1 MPSLYN
7 KPIFRDRRRE
17 LRTKQTRP
25 EELLWYRLRN
35 NQLDGQHFFRQ
46 YSAGPYIL
54 DFYCP
59 KLRLAIEVDG
69 EKHAEEEAILYDK
82 ERGLYLTG
90 LDIKT
95 IRFWNKEVM
104 GDMDTVLKRIR
115 KAINSPDPSY
125 LKSGVTNP
133 MDKDLAGLHTRLLEH
148 CIVLC
153 RHQKPH

>member
-1 MPSLYN
+1 MSSIYN
-7 KPIFRDRRRE
+7 KSIFKDRRRE
-17 LRTKQTRP
+17 LRIKPTRH

-35 NQLDGQHFFRQ
+35 NQLGFRFFRQ

-69 EKHAEEEAILYDK
+69 DQHGEQDALEYDK
-82 ERGLYLTG
+82 VRDLYLTG

-104 GDMDTVLKRIR
+104 NDIETVLKRIHEV
-115 KAINSPDPSY
+115 I
-125 LKSGVTNP
+125 LKLIP
-133 MDKDLAGLHTRLLEH
+133 PPLM
-148 CIVLC
+148 
-153 RHQKPH
+153 